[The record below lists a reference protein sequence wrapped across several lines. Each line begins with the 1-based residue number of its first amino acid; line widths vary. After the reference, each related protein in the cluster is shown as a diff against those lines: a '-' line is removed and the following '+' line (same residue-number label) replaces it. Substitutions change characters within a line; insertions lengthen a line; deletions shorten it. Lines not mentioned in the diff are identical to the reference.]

1 MTDDTNKT
9 PETKT
14 EQAQH
19 AEELSAYE
27 KLVQQVKTNMERL
40 TSTIDADSLKASID
54 KGAHELKDIGDHSM
68 EAITKAADAMKKD
81 LASSVDHVKP
91 AFESLGKGA
100 EQAFGTLQNTSAEVW
115 AKMAEGTTGA
125 LYAWRDWTGTTT
137 ADFLKNVS
145 AWSAKMSGQLD
156 EALVYHT
163 GEMTHGGTFKCLNCD
178 SEIVIKKLSHLPPCP
193 ECQQTKFQR
202 A

>member
-1 MTDDTNKT
+1 MKDNLSKT
-9 PETKT
+9 PETEKAR
-14 EQAQH
+14 Q

-27 KLVQQVKTNMERL
+27 KLVQQVKANMERL
-40 TSTIDADSLKASID
+40 TSTIDAESFKGTID
-54 KGAHELKDIGDHSM
+54 KATHELKEIGDHSM

-81 LASSVDHVKP
+81 LATTVDHVKP

-100 EQAFGTLQNTSAEVW
+100 ERAFGTAQNTSAQVW
-115 AKMAEGTTGA
+115 AQVAEGTTGA
-125 LYAWRDWTGTTT
+125 LYAWRDWTGTAT

-145 AWSAKMSGQLD
+145 AWSAKMSDQLD
-156 EALVYHT
+156 HALVYHT
-163 GEMTHGGTFKCLNCD
+163 GEMTHGGSFKCLNCD

-193 ECQQTKFQR
+193 TCQQTKFKR

>member
-1 MTDDTNKT
+1 MTDDTDKT
-9 PETKT
+9 PET
-14 EQAQH
+14 EQAQK

-27 KLVQQVKTNMERL
+27 KLVQQVKANMERL
-40 TSTIDADSLKASID
+40 TSTIDAESLKGSID
-54 KGAHELKDIGDHSM
+54 KATHELKEIGDHSM

-81 LASSVDHVKP
+81 LATSVDHVKP

-125 LYAWRDWTGTTT
+125 LYAWRDWTGTAT

-193 ECQQTKFQR
+193 KCQQTKFKR

>member
-1 MTDDTNKT
+1 MTDDTDKT
-9 PETKT
+9 PET
-14 EQAQH
+14 EQAQQ

-27 KLVQQVKTNMERL
+27 KLVQQVKANMERL
-40 TSTIDADSLKASID
+40 TSTIDAESLKGSID
-54 KGAHELKDIGDHSM
+54 KATHELKEIGDHSM

-81 LASSVDHVKP
+81 LATSVDHVKP

-115 AKMAEGTTGA
+115 AKMSEGTTGA
-125 LYAWRDWTGTTT
+125 LYAWRDWTGTAT

-193 ECQQTKFQR
+193 KCQQTKFKR